1 MKIIVLGAGLV
12 GKAMALDLASEPEF
26 SLTSVDL
33 KQEALAELA
42 TAGIKVIGQDIS
54 QSEATKDLVSDYDL
68 VINAVPGYL
77 GFQSLKAC
85 LEAGRNVVD
94 ISFFPENPFELD
106 SLAKGQNITAAVDC
120 GVAPG
125 LSNILAGYGLSQLDK
140 AYSVMIYVG
149 GLPVIR
155 KWPFEYNAVF
165 SPVDVIEEYLRPA
178 RCLEN
183 GQLVIKPA
191 LSEPEFLEFEK
202 LGTIEAFITDGLR
215 TMIETLTVPEM
226 VEKTLRYPG
235 HREKMLALRQ
245 AGFFSEQPVE
255 IAGQKVRPVDL
266 SAKILFPRL
275 NVEAGEEDLTILR
288 VVVSGEKDGQPL
300 RLTYDLF
307 DRFDRKSGIH
317 SMARTTGYTATA
329 VARAVARGLIKKN
342 GIIAPEFL
350 GLEPEVF
357 NFIRKELLNREI
369 VIKEKRKLADSL
381 DFRLKI

>member
-12 GKAMALDLASEPEF
+12 GKAMALDLASETEF

-33 KQEALAELA
+33 KPEALAELA
-42 TAGIKVIGQDIS
+42 AAGIKVISQDLS
-54 QSEATKDLVSDYDL
+54 QPEAARELVNDYDL
-68 VINAVPGYL
+68 VINAMPGHL

-85 LEAGRNVVD
+85 LKAGRNVVD
-94 ISFFPENPFELD
+94 ISFFPENPFELE
-106 SLAKGQNITAAVDC
+106 SLAREQKLTAVIDS

-125 LSNILAGYGLSQLDK
+125 LSNMLAGYGIRQLDK
-140 AYSVMIYVG
+140 AFSVHIYVG

-155 KWPFEYNAVF
+155 KWPFEYQAVF

-178 RCLEN
+178 RCVEN
-183 GQLVIKPA
+183 GQLVTKPA
-191 LSEPEFLEFEK
+191 LSEPEFLEFEN
-202 LGTIEAFITDGLR
+202 LGTLEAFNTDGLR
-215 TMIETLTVPEM
+215 TMIETLNVPQM

-245 AGFFSEQPVE
+245 AGFFAEQPVE

-266 SAKILFPRL
+266 AAKILFPRL
-275 NVEAGEEDLTILR
+275 NTKAGEEDLTILR
-288 VVVSGEKDGQPL
+288 VIISGQQDGCPV

-307 DRFDRKSGIH
+307 DRFDRKTSIH

-329 VARAVARGLIKKN
+329 VTRAVARGLIRKT
-342 GIIAPEFL
+342 GIIAPELL

-357 NFIRKELLNREI
+357 NFVRKELLNRKI
-369 VIKEKRKLADSL
+369 VIKEKKEAG
-381 DFRLKI
+381 

>member
-12 GKAMALDLASEPEF
+12 GKAIALDLASEPEF

-33 KQEALAELA
+33 RPEALAELA
-42 TAGIKVIGQDIS
+42 SAGIKVISQDIS
-54 QSEATKDLVSDYDL
+54 QPEATKGLVRDYDL

-85 LEAGRNVVD
+85 LEAGRKVVD
-94 ISFFPENPFELD
+94 ISFFPENPFELE
-106 SLAKGQNITAAVDC
+106 SLAKKQKLTAVVDC

-125 LSNILAGYGLSQLDK
+125 LSNMLAGYGLSQLDK
-140 AYSVMIYVG
+140 ASSVTIYVG
-149 GLPVIR
+149 GLPVVR
-155 KWPFEYNAVF
+155 KWPFEYQTVF
-165 SPVDVIEEYLRPA
+165 SPTDVIEEYLRPA

-183 GQLVIKPA
+183 GQLIIKPA

-202 LGTIEAFITDGLR
+202 LGTLEAFITDGLR
-215 TMIETLTVPEM
+215 TMIETLNVPEM

-245 AGFFSEQPVE
+245 AGFFAEQPVE

-266 SAKILFPRL
+266 TAKILFPRL
-275 NVEAGEEDLTILR
+275 NTKAGEEDLTILR
-288 VVVSGEKDGQPL
+288 VIINGEKDGYPL

-307 DRFDRKSGIH
+307 DRFDRKSETH

-329 VARAVARGLIKKN
+329 VARAVAQGLIKKT
-342 GIIAPEFL
+342 GIIAPEFF

-357 NFIRKELLNREI
+357 NFIRRELLNREI
-369 VIKEKRKLADSL
+369 VINEKKEAG
-381 DFRLKI
+381 

>member
-12 GKAMALDLASEPEF
+12 GKAIALDLASEPEF

-33 KQEALAELA
+33 RPEALAELA
-42 TAGIKVIGQDIS
+42 SAGIKVISQDIS
-54 QSEATKDLVSDYDL
+54 QPEATKDLVRDYDL

-85 LEAGRNVVD
+85 LEAGRKVVD
-94 ISFFPENPFELD
+94 ISFFPENPFELE
-106 SLAKGQNITAAVDC
+106 SLAKKQKLTAVVDC
-120 GVAPG
+120 GVALG
-125 LSNILAGYGLSQLDK
+125 LSNMLAGYGLSQLDK
-140 AYSVMIYVG
+140 AFSVTIYVG
-149 GLPVIR
+149 GLPVVR
-155 KWPFEYNAVF
+155 KWPFEYQTVF
-165 SPVDVIEEYLRPA
+165 SPTDVIEEYLRPA

-183 GQLVIKPA
+183 GQLIIKPA

-202 LGTIEAFITDGLR
+202 LGTLEAFITDGLR
-215 TMIETLTVPEM
+215 TMIETLNVPEM

-245 AGFFSEQPVE
+245 AGFFAEQPVE

-266 SAKILFPRL
+266 TAKILFPRL
-275 NVEAGEEDLTILR
+275 NTKAGEEDLTILR
-288 VVVSGEKDGQPL
+288 VIINGEKDGYPL

-329 VARAVARGLIKKN
+329 VARAVAQGLIKKT
-342 GIIAPEFL
+342 GIIAPEFF

-357 NFIRKELLNREI
+357 NFIRRELLNREI
-369 VIKEKRKLADSL
+369 VINEKKEAG
-381 DFRLKI
+381 

>member
-54 QSEATKDLVSDYDL
+54 QSEATKDLVSNYDL

-202 LGTIEAFITDGLR
+202 LGTLEAFITDGLR

-255 IAGQKVRPVDL
+255 IAGQKIRPVDL
-266 SAKILFPRL
+266 SAKILFPQL

-369 VIKEKRKLADSL
+369 IIKEKKEAG
-381 DFRLKI
+381 

>member
-12 GKAMALDLASEPEF
+12 GKAIALDLASEPEF
-26 SLTSVDL
+26 SLTSVDC

-42 TAGIKVIGQDIS
+42 LAGIRVICQDIS
-54 QSEATKDLVSDYDL
+54 QPEATKDLVSDYDL

-77 GFQSLKAC
+77 GFKSLKAC
-85 LEAGRNVVD
+85 LEAGRKVVD

-106 SLAKGQNITAAVDC
+106 SLAKEQNITAAVDC

-125 LSNILAGYGLSQLDK
+125 LSNILAGYGLSQLDQTF
-140 AYSVMIYVG
+140 SINIYVG

-155 KWPFEYNAVF
+155 KWPFEYQAVF

-183 GQLVIKPA
+183 GQVVIKPA
-191 LSEPEFLEFEK
+191 LSEPEFMEFEN
-202 LGTIEAFITDGLR
+202 LGTLEAFITDGLR
-215 TMIETLTVPEM
+215 TMIETLTVPNM
-226 VEKTLRYPG
+226 VEKTFRYPG

-245 AGFFSEQPVE
+245 AGFFSEQPLE
-255 IAGQKVRPVDL
+255 IAGQRVRPLDVA
-266 SAKILFPRL
+266 AKILFPRL
-275 NVEAGEEDLTILR
+275 NIKAGEEDLTILR
-288 VVVSGEKDGQPL
+288 VIVSGEKDGRQL
-300 RLTYDLF
+300 KLTYDLF
-307 DRFDRKSGIH
+307 DRYDRKSGIH

-329 VARAVARGLIKKN
+329 VARAVARGLIKKT

-357 NFIRKELLNREI
+357 NFIRKELLDREI
-369 VIKEKRKLADSL
+369 VIKEKKEAG
-381 DFRLKI
+381 

>member
-54 QSEATKDLVSDYDL
+54 QSEATKDLVSNYDL

-202 LGTIEAFITDGLR
+202 LGTLEAFITDGLR

-266 SAKILFPRL
+266 SAKILFPQL

-369 VIKEKRKLADSL
+369 IIKEKKEAG
-381 DFRLKI
+381 

>member
-1 MKIIVLGAGLV
+1 MKIVVLGAGLV

-26 SLTSVDL
+26 DLTSVDL

-42 TAGIKVIGQDIS
+42 AAGIKVIGQDIS
-54 QSEATKDLVSDYDL
+54 QSEATKDLVSGYDL

-77 GFQSLKAC
+77 GFKSLKAC
-85 LEAGRNVVD
+85 LEAGRKVVD

-106 SLAKGQNITAAVDC
+106 SLAKEQKLTAAVDC

-125 LSNILAGYGLSQLDK
+125 LSNMLAGYGLSQLDK
-140 AYSVMIYVG
+140 ASSVTIYVG

-202 LGTIEAFITDGLR
+202 LGTLEAFITDGLR

-275 NVEAGEEDLTILR
+275 NIEAGEEDLTILR

-329 VARAVARGLIKKN
+329 VARAVARGLIKKT

-369 VIKEKRKLADSL
+369 VIKEKKEAG
-381 DFRLKI
+381 

>member
-12 GKAMALDLASEPEF
+12 GKAIALDLASEPEF

-33 KQEALAELA
+33 RPEALAELA
-42 TAGIKVIGQDIS
+42 SAGIKVISQDIS
-54 QSEATKDLVSDYDL
+54 QPEATKDLVRDYDL

-85 LEAGRNVVD
+85 LEAGRKVVD
-94 ISFFPENPFELD
+94 ISFFPENPFELE
-106 SLAKGQNITAAVDC
+106 SLAKKQKLTAVVDC

-125 LSNILAGYGLSQLDK
+125 LSNMLAGYGLSQLDK
-140 AYSVMIYVG
+140 AFSVTIYVG
-149 GLPVIR
+149 GLPVVR
-155 KWPFEYNAVF
+155 KWPFEYQTVF
-165 SPVDVIEEYLRPA
+165 SPTDVIEEYLRPA

-183 GQLVIKPA
+183 GQLIIKPA

-202 LGTIEAFITDGLR
+202 LGTLEAFITDGLR
-215 TMIETLTVPEM
+215 TMIETLNVPEM

-245 AGFFSEQPVE
+245 AGFFAEQPVE

-266 SAKILFPRL
+266 TAKILFPRL
-275 NVEAGEEDLTILR
+275 NTKAGEEDLTILR
-288 VVVSGEKDGQPL
+288 VIINGEKDGYPL

-329 VARAVARGLIKKN
+329 VARAVAQGLIKKT
-342 GIIAPEFL
+342 GIIAPEFF

-357 NFIRKELLNREI
+357 NFIRRELLNREI
-369 VIKEKRKLADSL
+369 VINEKKEAG
-381 DFRLKI
+381 

>member
-12 GKAMALDLASEPEF
+12 GKAIALDLASEPEF

-33 KQEALAELA
+33 RPEALAELA
-42 TAGIKVIGQDIS
+42 SAGIKVISQDIS
-54 QSEATKDLVSDYDL
+54 QPEATKDLVRDYDL

-85 LEAGRNVVD
+85 LEAGRKVVD
-94 ISFFPENPFELD
+94 ISFFPENPFELE
-106 SLAKGQNITAAVDC
+106 SLAKKQKLTAVVDC

-125 LSNILAGYGLSQLDK
+125 LSNMLAGYGLSQLDK
-140 AYSVMIYVG
+140 AFSVTIYVG
-149 GLPVIR
+149 GLPVVR
-155 KWPFEYNAVF
+155 KWPFEYQTVF
-165 SPVDVIEEYLRPA
+165 SPTDVIEEYLRPA

-183 GQLVIKPA
+183 GQLIIKPA

-202 LGTIEAFITDGLR
+202 LGTLEAFITDGLR
-215 TMIETLTVPEM
+215 TMIETLNVPEM

-245 AGFFSEQPVE
+245 AGFFAEQPVE

-266 SAKILFPRL
+266 TAKILFPRL
-275 NVEAGEEDLTILR
+275 NTKAGEEDLTILR
-288 VVVSGEKDGQPL
+288 VIINGEKDGYPL

-307 DRFDRKSGIH
+307 DRFDRKSETH

-329 VARAVARGLIKKN
+329 VARAVAQGLIKKT
-342 GIIAPEFL
+342 GIIAPEFF

-357 NFIRKELLNREI
+357 NFIRREPLNREI
-369 VIKEKRKLADSL
+369 VINEKKEAG
-381 DFRLKI
+381 

>member
-12 GKAMALDLASEPEF
+12 GKAIALDLASEPEF

-33 KQEALAELA
+33 RPEALAELA
-42 TAGIKVIGQDIS
+42 SAGIKVISQDIS
-54 QSEATKDLVSDYDL
+54 QPEATKDLVRNYDL

-85 LEAGRNVVD
+85 LEAGRKVVD
-94 ISFFPENPFELD
+94 ISFFPENPFELE
-106 SLAKGQNITAAVDC
+106 SLAKKQKLTAAVDC

-125 LSNILAGYGLSQLDK
+125 LSNMLAGYGLSQLDK
-140 AYSVMIYVG
+140 ASSVTIYVG
-149 GLPVIR
+149 GLPVVR
-155 KWPFEYNAVF
+155 KWPFEYQTVF
-165 SPVDVIEEYLRPA
+165 SPADVIEEYIRPA

-183 GQLVIKPA
+183 GQLIIKPA

-202 LGTIEAFITDGLR
+202 LGTLEAFITDGLR
-215 TMIETLTVPEM
+215 TMIETLNVPEM

-245 AGFFSEQPVE
+245 AGFFAEQPVE

-266 SAKILFPRL
+266 AAKILFPRL
-275 NVEAGEEDLTILR
+275 NTRAGEEDLTILR
-288 VVVSGEKDGQPL
+288 VIINGEKDGYPL

-329 VARAVARGLIKKN
+329 VARAVAQGLIKKT
-342 GIIAPEFL
+342 GIIAPEFF

-357 NFIRKELLNREI
+357 NFIRRELLNREI
-369 VIKEKRKLADSL
+369 VINEKKEAG
-381 DFRLKI
+381 

>member
-155 KWPFEYNAVF
+155 KWPFEYKAVF

-202 LGTIEAFITDGLR
+202 LGTLEAFITDGLR

-369 VIKEKRKLADSL
+369 IIKEKKETG
-381 DFRLKI
+381 

>member
-54 QSEATKDLVSDYDL
+54 QSEATKDLVSNYDL

-202 LGTIEAFITDGLR
+202 LGTLEAFITDGLR

-369 VIKEKRKLADSL
+369 IIKEKKEAG
-381 DFRLKI
+381 

>member
-1 MKIIVLGAGLV
+1 MKIVVLGAGLV

-26 SLTSVDL
+26 DLTSVDL

-42 TAGIKVIGQDIS
+42 AAGIKVIGQDIS
-54 QSEATKDLVSDYDL
+54 QSEATKDLVSGYDL

-77 GFQSLKAC
+77 GFKSLKAC
-85 LEAGRNVVD
+85 LEAGRKVVD

-106 SLAKGQNITAAVDC
+106 SLAKEQKLTAAVDC

-125 LSNILAGYGLSQLDK
+125 LSNMLAGYGLSQLDK
-140 AYSVMIYVG
+140 ASSVTIYVG

-202 LGTIEAFITDGLR
+202 LGTLEAFITDGLR

-275 NVEAGEEDLTILR
+275 NIEAGEEDLTILR

-329 VARAVARGLIKKN
+329 VARAMARGLIKKH
-342 GIIAPEFL
+342 GIIAPEYL

-369 VIKEKRKLADSL
+369 VIKEKKEAG
-381 DFRLKI
+381 

>member
-125 LSNILAGYGLSQLDK
+125 LSNILAGYGRSQLDK

-165 SPVDVIEEYLRPA
+165 SPGDVIEEYLRPA

-202 LGTIEAFITDGLR
+202 LGTLEAFITDGLR

-275 NVEAGEEDLTILR
+275 NIEAGEEDLTILR

-369 VIKEKRKLADSL
+369 IIKEKKEAG
-381 DFRLKI
+381 

>member
-1 MKIIVLGAGLV
+1 MKIVVLGAGLV

-26 SLTSVDL
+26 DLTSVDL

-42 TAGIKVIGQDIS
+42 AAGIKVIGQDIS
-54 QSEATKDLVSDYDL
+54 QSEATKDLVSGYDL

-77 GFQSLKAC
+77 GFKSLKAC
-85 LEAGRNVVD
+85 LEAGRKVVD

-106 SLAKGQNITAAVDC
+106 SLAKEQKLTAAVDC

-125 LSNILAGYGLSQLDK
+125 LSNMLAGYGLSQLDK
-140 AYSVMIYVG
+140 ASSVTIYVG

-202 LGTIEAFITDGLR
+202 LGTLEAFITDGLR

-275 NVEAGEEDLTILR
+275 NIEAGEEDLTILR

-329 VARAVARGLIKKN
+329 VARAVARGLIKKT

-357 NFIRKELLNREI
+357 NFIRKELLDREI
-369 VIKEKRKLADSL
+369 VIKEKKEAG
-381 DFRLKI
+381 

>member
-155 KWPFEYNAVF
+155 KWPFEYKAVF

-202 LGTIEAFITDGLR
+202 LGTLEAFITDGLR

-369 VIKEKRKLADSL
+369 IIKEKKEAG
-381 DFRLKI
+381 

>member
-54 QSEATKDLVSDYDL
+54 QSEATKDLVSNYDL

-183 GQLVIKPA
+183 GQLAIKPA

-202 LGTIEAFITDGLR
+202 LGTLEAFITDGLR

-266 SAKILFPRL
+266 SAKILFPQL

-369 VIKEKRKLADSL
+369 IIKEKKEAG
-381 DFRLKI
+381 

>member
-245 AGFFSEQPVE
+245 AGFFSEQPIE

-369 VIKEKRKLADSL
+369 VIKEKKEAG
-381 DFRLKI
+381 

>member
-12 GKAMALDLASEPEF
+12 GKAIALDLASEPEF

-33 KQEALAELA
+33 RPEALAELA
-42 TAGIKVIGQDIS
+42 SAGIKVISQDIS

-140 AYSVMIYVG
+140 AYSVIIYVG

-155 KWPFEYNAVF
+155 KWPFEYKAVF

-202 LGTIEAFITDGLR
+202 LGTLEAFITDGLR

-255 IAGQKVRPVDL
+255 IAGQKIRPVDL

-288 VVVSGEKDGQPL
+288 VIISGEKDGQPL

-329 VARAVARGLIKKN
+329 VARAVARGLIKKH
-342 GIIAPEFL
+342 GIIAPEYL

-369 VIKEKRKLADSL
+369 VIKEKKEAG
-381 DFRLKI
+381 

>member
-1 MKIIVLGAGLV
+1 MKIVVLGAGLV

-26 SLTSVDL
+26 DLTSVDL

-42 TAGIKVIGQDIS
+42 AAGIKVIGQDIS
-54 QSEATKDLVSDYDL
+54 QSEATKDLVSGYDL

-77 GFQSLKAC
+77 GFKSLKAC
-85 LEAGRNVVD
+85 LEAGRKVVD

-106 SLAKGQNITAAVDC
+106 SLAKEQKLTAAVDC

-125 LSNILAGYGLSQLDK
+125 LSNMLAGYGLSQLDK
-140 AYSVMIYVG
+140 ASSVTIYVG

-202 LGTIEAFITDGLR
+202 LGTLEAFITDGLR

-329 VARAVARGLIKKN
+329 VARAVARGLIKKT

-369 VIKEKRKLADSL
+369 VIKEKKEAG
-381 DFRLKI
+381 

>member
-12 GKAMALDLASEPEF
+12 GKAIALDLASEPEF

-33 KQEALAELA
+33 RPEALAELA
-42 TAGIKVIGQDIS
+42 SAGIKVISQDIS
-54 QSEATKDLVSDYDL
+54 QPEATKGLVRDYDL

-85 LEAGRNVVD
+85 LEAGRKVVD
-94 ISFFPENPFELD
+94 ISFFPENPFELE
-106 SLAKGQNITAAVDC
+106 SLAKKQKLTAVVDC

-125 LSNILAGYGLSQLDK
+125 LSNMLAGYGLSQLDK
-140 AYSVMIYVG
+140 AFSVTIYVG
-149 GLPVIR
+149 GLPVVR
-155 KWPFEYNAVF
+155 KWPFEYQTVF
-165 SPVDVIEEYLRPA
+165 SPTDVIEEYLRPA

-183 GQLVIKPA
+183 GQLIIKPA

-202 LGTIEAFITDGLR
+202 LGTLEAFITDGLR
-215 TMIETLTVPEM
+215 TMIETLNVPEM

-245 AGFFSEQPVE
+245 AGFFAEQPVE

-266 SAKILFPRL
+266 TAKILFPRL
-275 NVEAGEEDLTILR
+275 NTKAGEEDLTILR
-288 VVVSGEKDGQPL
+288 VIINGEKDGYPL

-307 DRFDRKSGIH
+307 DRFDRKSETH

-329 VARAVARGLIKKN
+329 VARAVAQGLIKKT
-342 GIIAPEFL
+342 GIIAPEFF

-357 NFIRKELLNREI
+357 NFIRRELLNREI
-369 VIKEKRKLADSL
+369 VINEKKEAG
-381 DFRLKI
+381 

>member
-12 GKAMALDLASEPEF
+12 GKAIALDLASEPEF

-33 KQEALAELA
+33 RPEALAELA
-42 TAGIKVIGQDIS
+42 SAGIKVISQDIS
-54 QSEATKDLVSDYDL
+54 QPEATKDLVSNYDL

-85 LEAGRNVVD
+85 LEAGRKVVD
-94 ISFFPENPFELD
+94 ISFFPENPFELE
-106 SLAKGQNITAAVDC
+106 SLAKKQKLTAAVDC

-125 LSNILAGYGLSQLDK
+125 LSNMLAGYGLSQLDK
-140 AYSVMIYVG
+140 ASSVTIYVG
-149 GLPVIR
+149 GLPVVR
-155 KWPFEYNAVF
+155 KWPFEYQTVF
-165 SPVDVIEEYLRPA
+165 SPADVIEEYIRPA

-183 GQLVIKPA
+183 GQLIIKPA

-202 LGTIEAFITDGLR
+202 LGTLEAFITDGLR
-215 TMIETLTVPEM
+215 TMIETLNVPEM

-245 AGFFSEQPVE
+245 AGFFAEQPVE

-266 SAKILFPRL
+266 AAKILFPRL
-275 NVEAGEEDLTILR
+275 NTRAGEEDLTILR
-288 VVVSGEKDGQPL
+288 VIINGEKDGYPL

-329 VARAVARGLIKKN
+329 VARAVAQGLIKKT
-342 GIIAPEFL
+342 GIIAPEFF

-357 NFIRKELLNREI
+357 NFIRRELLNREI
-369 VIKEKRKLADSL
+369 VINEKKEAG
-381 DFRLKI
+381 

>member
-202 LGTIEAFITDGLR
+202 LGTLEAFITDGLR

-275 NVEAGEEDLTILR
+275 NIEAGEEDLTILR

-369 VIKEKRKLADSL
+369 IIKEKKEAG
-381 DFRLKI
+381 

>member
-12 GKAMALDLASEPEF
+12 GKAIALDLASEPEF

-33 KQEALAELA
+33 RPEALAELA
-42 TAGIKVIGQDIS
+42 SAGIKVISQDIS
-54 QSEATKDLVSDYDL
+54 QPEATKDLVRDYDL

-85 LEAGRNVVD
+85 LEAGRKVVD
-94 ISFFPENPFELD
+94 ISFFPENPFELE
-106 SLAKGQNITAAVDC
+106 SLAKKQKLTAVVDC

-125 LSNILAGYGLSQLDK
+125 LSNMLAGYGLSQLDK
-140 AYSVMIYVG
+140 AFSVTIYVG
-149 GLPVIR
+149 GLPVVR
-155 KWPFEYNAVF
+155 KWPFEYQTVF
-165 SPVDVIEEYLRPA
+165 SPTDVIEEYLRPA

-183 GQLVIKPA
+183 GQLIIKPA

-202 LGTIEAFITDGLR
+202 LGTLEAFITDGLR
-215 TMIETLTVPEM
+215 TMIETLNVPEM

-245 AGFFSEQPVE
+245 AGFFAEQPVE

-266 SAKILFPRL
+266 TAKILFPRL
-275 NVEAGEEDLTILR
+275 NTKAGEEDLTILR
-288 VVVSGEKDGQPL
+288 VIINGEKDGYPL

-307 DRFDRKSGIH
+307 DRFDRKSETH

-329 VARAVARGLIKKN
+329 VARAVAQGLIKKT
-342 GIIAPEFL
+342 GIIAPEFF

-357 NFIRKELLNREI
+357 NFIRRELLNREI
-369 VIKEKRKLADSL
+369 VINEKKEAG
-381 DFRLKI
+381 

>member
-12 GKAMALDLASEPEF
+12 GKAIALDLASEPEF

-33 KQEALAELA
+33 RPEALAELA
-42 TAGIKVIGQDIS
+42 SAGIKVISQDIS
-54 QSEATKDLVSDYDL
+54 QPEATKGLVRDYDL

-85 LEAGRNVVD
+85 LEAGRKVVD
-94 ISFFPENPFELD
+94 ISFFPENPFELE
-106 SLAKGQNITAAVDC
+106 SLAKKQKLTAVVDC

-125 LSNILAGYGLSQLDK
+125 LSNMLAGYGLSQLDK
-140 AYSVMIYVG
+140 AFSVTIYVG
-149 GLPVIR
+149 GLPVVR
-155 KWPFEYNAVF
+155 KWPFEYQTVF
-165 SPVDVIEEYLRPA
+165 SPTDVIEEYLRPA

-183 GQLVIKPA
+183 GQLIIKPA

-202 LGTIEAFITDGLR
+202 LGTLEAFITDGLR
-215 TMIETLTVPEM
+215 TMIETLNVPEM
-226 VEKTLRYPG
+226 IEKTLRYPG

-245 AGFFSEQPVE
+245 AGFFAEQPVE

-266 SAKILFPRL
+266 TAKILFPRL
-275 NVEAGEEDLTILR
+275 NTKAGEEDLTILR
-288 VVVSGEKDGQPL
+288 VIINGEKDGYPL

-307 DRFDRKSGIH
+307 DRFDRKSETH

-329 VARAVARGLIKKN
+329 VARAVAQGLIKKT
-342 GIIAPEFL
+342 GIIAPEFF

-357 NFIRKELLNREI
+357 NFIRRELLNREI
-369 VIKEKRKLADSL
+369 VINEKKEAG
-381 DFRLKI
+381 